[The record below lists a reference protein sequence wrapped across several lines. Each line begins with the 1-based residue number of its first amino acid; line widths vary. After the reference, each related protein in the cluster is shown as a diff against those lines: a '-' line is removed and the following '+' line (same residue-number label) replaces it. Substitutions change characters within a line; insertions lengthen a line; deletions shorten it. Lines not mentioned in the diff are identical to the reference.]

1 MATGRGVVVGIQT
14 SPNLEGLTATVVRV
28 ALEGAEDAGA
38 ASELL
43 NLRKMDIQAC
53 KACNSGWGTCRT
65 EGACQIPD
73 DFAHVRNI
81 LNNSLAIVFGSPVY
95 FGDLSEVAKCFL
107 DRLRRCE
114 VNFRSRS
121 KIRGKPALAIV
132 AAGGSGVGVNPA
144 VRNLQRYFR
153 WLKLH
158 TTETFPV
165 TQKHVAR
172 QQEEIYIAGKKLV
185 QAARAPG

>member
-73 DFAHVRNI
+73 DFAHVHNI

-95 FGDLSEVAKCFL
+95 FRDLSEVATCFL

-114 VNFRSRS
+114 VNFRSSSR
-121 KIRGKPALAIV
+121 IRDKPALAIV
-132 AAGGSGVGVNPA
+132 AAGGSGLGVNPA
-144 VRNLQRYFR
+144 IRNLERYFR
-153 WLKLH
+153 WLKLR

-165 TQKHVAR
+165 TQKHLAR
-172 QQEEIYIAGKKLV
+172 QQEQIYLAGKKLV
-185 QAARAPG
+185 RAARAAG